1 MPRPVE
7 TTVILTTM
15 ALPLLV
21 GLFFAKRFWHKR
33 IARVLALLVLLP
45 ATLAYLWFVYCVI
58 QLLSIQ
64 CLGPCG

>member
-1 MPRPVE
+1 MNRNVE
-7 TTVILTTM
+7 TTIILTIM

-33 IARVLALLVLLP
+33 VARVLGLLVLLP
-45 ATLAYLWFVYCVI
+45 ATLAFLWFVYFVI